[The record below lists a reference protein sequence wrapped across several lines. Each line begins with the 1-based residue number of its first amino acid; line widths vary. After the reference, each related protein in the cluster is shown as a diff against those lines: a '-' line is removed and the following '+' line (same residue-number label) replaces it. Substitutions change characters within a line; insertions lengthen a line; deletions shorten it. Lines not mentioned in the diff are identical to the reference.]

1 MLHSG
6 RYGTHDGCVAP
17 SAVRAPI
24 NPFTPHAL
32 TDDEVEQT
40 IADHVRCA
48 VLAQSAGYD
57 GVEIMGSEGYLL
69 NQFVVRRTNHRT
81 GAWGGPFEAR
91 TRFPLAIVRGVRDA
105 CGPGF
110 IVMYRLSLLDLV
122 EDGSTWEET
131 VALARAV
138 EAAGATMINS
148 GIGWHEARIPTI
160 ASMVPRS
167 AWTWATARL
176 KGEVRIPL
184 VTTNRIND
192 PALADAIVARG
203 DADMVSM
210 ARPFLADPEFV
221 SKARAGR
228 ADEINTCIACN
239 QACLD
244 HYFIAAVS
252 TCMLNPRACHETLI
266 DPQPAVQAQ
275 RIAVVGGGPA
285 GLAFA
290 TTAAERGHAVTLY
303 EAAPVLGGQFNMAKV
318 VPGKEDYAETIRY
331 FTHRLAALGVEVRR
345 KRAEAGELI
354 AEGFDRVVLATGVTP
369 RVPDIAGIEHPSVLS
384 YVDVLYHGKPVGHRV
399 AIVGAGGIGYDVA
412 EFLTSEARSDEA
424 SIDAFLVEWGVDKR
438 VTHAG
443 GLAEAV
449 DTPPLREVV
458 VLQRKTGK
466 PGSTL
471 GRTTGWIHKMS
482 LQKKGVRFVTGVTYR
497 RIDDEGLHVTVDGG
511 DRVLPVDS
519 VVICAGQEP
528 LRDLHAPLEAAGI
541 PVDVIG
547 GADVAVE
554 LDAKRAI
561 AQAVNLAVAV

>member
-1 MLHSG
+1 MQYPALLSPLDLGPVTLPNRVLMGSMHTNLEEQIAHGGAERLAAFYATRARAEVALIVTGGYSPNAAGRLNPHGCVFDAEADVVHHRTITSAVHAGGGRILLQMLHSG

-345 KRAEAGELI
+345 KRAEAG
-354 AEGFDRVVLATGVTP
+354 D
-369 RVPDIAGIEHPSVLS
+369 
-384 YVDVLYHGKPVGHRV
+384 
-399 AIVGAGGIGYDVA
+399 
-412 EFLTSEARSDEA
+412 
-424 SIDAFLVEWGVDKR
+424 
-438 VTHAG
+438 
-443 GLAEAV
+443 
-449 DTPPLREVV
+449 
-458 VLQRKTGK
+458 
-466 PGSTL
+466 
-471 GRTTGWIHKMS
+471 
-482 LQKKGVRFVTGVTYR
+482 
-497 RIDDEGLHVTVDGG
+497 
-511 DRVLPVDS
+511 
-519 VVICAGQEP
+519 
-528 LRDLHAPLEAAGI
+528 
-541 PVDVIG
+541 
-547 GADVAVE
+547 
-554 LDAKRAI
+554 
-561 AQAVNLAVAV
+561 